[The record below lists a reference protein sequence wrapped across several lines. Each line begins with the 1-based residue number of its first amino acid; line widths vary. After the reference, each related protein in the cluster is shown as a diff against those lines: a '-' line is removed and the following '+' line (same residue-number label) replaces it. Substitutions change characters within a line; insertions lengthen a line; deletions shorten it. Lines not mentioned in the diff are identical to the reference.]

1 MHGQLFAIAR
11 TDRYRRLSPAPQMT
25 KRIRVTFE
33 SAEQAEQLK
42 TLIESSGIDQT
53 NVSLQADT
61 ARLDRQRRREAR
73 RKNLAWAGLAVGAIL
88 GGLLGA
94 ALVLW
99 YQFAQSGYT
108 SPDRML
114 LVSAVVFA
122 AMVGGIVGAG
132 VSGKPSSERPVAPP
146 RVYLFVNVATD
157 DEEKEVRRLLDRS
170 DHVEART
177 LEPSPS
183 VGNRRR
189 WVLRR

>member
-33 SAEQAEQLK
+33 SAKQAEQLK

-61 ARLDRQRRREAR
+61 DRLDRQRRREAR

-99 YQFAQSGYT
+99 YQFAQSGHT

-132 VSGKPSSERPVAPP
+132 VSGKPPSERPVAPP

-170 DHVEART
+170 DHVEACT

-183 VGNRRR
+183 VGKRRR
-189 WVLRR
+189 GALRR

>member
-1 MHGQLFAIAR
+1 MHGQLFGIAR
-11 TDRYRRLSPAPQMT
+11 TDRDRRLSPAPQMT

-61 ARLDRQRRREAR
+61 ARLDRQRRREAC
-73 RKNLAWAGLAVGAIL
+73 RKSLAWAGLAVGAVV
-88 GGLLGA
+88 GGMLGA

-99 YQFAQSGYT
+99 YQFAQSGHT
-108 SPDRML
+108 SPDKVL
-114 LVSAVVFA
+114 LVSAVVFT
-122 AMVGGIVGAG
+122 AMAGGIVGAG

-157 DEEKEVRRLLDRS
+157 DEEREVRRLLDRS

-177 LEPSPS
+177 FDRI
-183 VGNRRR
+183 GNRRR